1 MLNLSV
7 NVNDDLSI
15 NVIKD
20 KDNYLLTITE
30 GAFVITL
37 PMFNTT
43 IECIKYWLDNDYSKT
58 LFESVLYKN
67 YKIDICSIDA
77 TNSIKIII
85 TYSVNQRSMEF
96 VFTTSLIIFK
106 AWINL
111 LSAYEDKT

>member
-43 IECIKYWLDNDYSKT
+43 IECIKYWLDNDYKKT
-58 LFESVLYKN
+58 PFETVLYKN
-67 YKIDICSIDA
+67 YKIDISSLV

-85 TYSVNQRSMEF
+85 SYYVNQRSMEF
-96 VFTTSLIIFK
+96 KFTTSLIMFK